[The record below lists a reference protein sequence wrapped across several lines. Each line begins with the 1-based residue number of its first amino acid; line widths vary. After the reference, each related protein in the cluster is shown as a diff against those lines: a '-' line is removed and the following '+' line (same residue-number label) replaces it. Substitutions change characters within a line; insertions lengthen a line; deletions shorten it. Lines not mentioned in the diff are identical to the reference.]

1 MGVNRGKQF
10 EDQVRVGFER
20 VPETSVL
27 RLFDPQ
33 GGQVGIS
40 NICDFVV
47 YHYPHQFFIECK
59 SCHGNT
65 LSIHTNNPKKKY
77 GAISNTQ
84 WEGLLK
90 ESYVTGIIAGVV
102 VWFIDHDETLFLPIQ
117 VLQSMR
123 DEGKKSVNIHT
134 VDRTKCYMIPG
145 KKRRVLFDYDFTDFV
160 G

>member
-1 MGVNRGKQF
+1 MSVNRGKQF
-10 EDQVRVGFER
+10 EDQVRIGFER

-33 GGQVGIS
+33 GGQVGVS

-47 YHYPHQFFIECK
+47 YHYPHQFLIECK

-84 WEGLLK
+84 WEGLLNA
-90 ESYVTGIIAGVV
+90 SYITGIIAGVV

-123 DEGKKSVNIHT
+123 DDGQKSVNIRT

-145 KKRRVLFDYDFTDFV
+145 EKRRVLFDYDFTDFA